1 MRATHLPTAA
11 RHCSSEIGMSPTQ
24 TEEEDK
30 VERGH
35 PQFVNPVTD
44 STNQLGEQEGKL
56 PSIRG
61 STVWET
67 FTGTI
72 RTHHSC
78 VQGTGTGS
86 GCTEWGNDG
95 HKVRRTDYNYSESF
109 PRLIVLIP
117 LGGWAHFK
125 RERTHGLTTTH
136 VQVNVVSW
144 PVVILRAAS
153 SRHVKLTDNGT
164 VTSVQLEVEPYNT
177 TFLTRIIQLQL
188 TSVQLR

>member
-11 RHCSSEIGMSPTQ
+11 RHCSSEIGMSPAQ

-35 PQFVNPVTD
+35 PLFVNPVTD
-44 STNQLGEQEGKL
+44 STNQLGQQEGKL

-67 FTGTI
+67 FTGTVP
-72 RTHHSC
+72 THHSC

-95 HKVRRTDYNYSESF
+95 HKV
-109 PRLIVLIP
+109 
-117 LGGWAHFK
+117 GQ
-125 RERTHGLTTTH
+125 TTT
-136 VQVNVVSW
+136 S
-144 PVVILRAAS
+144 LRASRGS
-153 SRHVKLTDNGT
+153 SFRYQWVAGP
-164 VTSVQLEVEPYNT
+164 TS
-177 TFLTRIIQLQL
+177 RG
-188 TSVQLR
+188 RGRMA